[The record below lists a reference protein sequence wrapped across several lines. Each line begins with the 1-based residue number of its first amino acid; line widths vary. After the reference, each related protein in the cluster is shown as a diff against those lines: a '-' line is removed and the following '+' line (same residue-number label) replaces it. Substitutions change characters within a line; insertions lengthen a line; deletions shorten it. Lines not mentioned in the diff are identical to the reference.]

1 MKRDS
6 MTDCAAAASA
16 RPIDATRKP
25 IEAEMQKTP
34 AKRLSRPLALPLA
47 GLLLIATLAA
57 CGMPANQS
65 GPYSSKE
72 SVFRENRNQR

>member
-1 MKRDS
+1 
-6 MTDCAAAASA
+6 
-16 RPIDATRKP
+16 
-25 IEAEMQKTP
+25 MQKTP
-34 AKRLSRPLALPLA
+34 AKRLSRPLALPFA